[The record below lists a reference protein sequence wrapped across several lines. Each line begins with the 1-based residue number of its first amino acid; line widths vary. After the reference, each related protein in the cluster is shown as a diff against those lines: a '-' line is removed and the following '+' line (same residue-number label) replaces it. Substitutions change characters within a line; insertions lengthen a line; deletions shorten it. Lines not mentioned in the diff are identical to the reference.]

1 MKISGFSFIRNAI
14 KFDYP
19 IRESILSILPL
30 VDEYVIAVGNSD
42 DDTRKLVSDIKS
54 DKIKIKDD
62 AIFLNE
68 KEKYRFQY
76 DEIKYKSKR
85 NKLLEVNGS
94 VFLFIEVN
102 GNPNLDRIYAF
113 KIYKNRVDSLADA
126 ISSELIDLD
135 KDGNLEFGGRDL
147 TESYPSKDSMYYI
160 PSDYFE
166 IKNGTIVYDS
176 AYTKSADIRL
186 NGIYLANPADKEGNC
201 CIVIKKPKKKNG
213 R

>member
-1 MKISGFSFIRNAI
+1 M
-14 KFDYP
+14 
-19 IRESILSILPL
+19 
-30 VDEYVIAVGNSD
+30 
-42 DDTRKLVSDIKS
+42 
-54 DKIKIKDD
+54 
-62 AIFLNE
+62 
-68 KEKYRFQY
+68 EKYRFQY
-76 DEIKYKSKR
+76 DEINYESKR

-113 KIYKNRVDSLADA
+113 KIYKNRVDSLANA

-176 AYTKSADIRL
+176 AYTKSADIGL